1 MTTEK
6 FPAYKVCF
14 QALPVN
20 RIDSEHREAESYD
33 CRVRTT
39 EFIPSLRAKMVSDS
53 PALELLLFE
62 TAMSDTD

>member
-20 RIDSEHREAESYD
+20 RIDSEHREAGSCD
-33 CRVRTT
+33 CRRVRTT
-39 EFIPSLRAKMVSDS
+39 EFIPSLRAKMGSHP

-62 TAMSDTD
+62 TANARY